1 MANKAETR
9 AGERT
14 KPAKGRKRARR
25 RPADALSRS
34 AQYNADESDS
44 APPQDIDVFRYALTR
59 RIRTL
64 LGDPRRCR
72 EPVCRRTR
80 RCAGPDL
87 RCARDFPAKPVS
99 DEQWSK
105 TGAELL
111 RALSRRAAELGL

>member
-80 RCAGPDL
+80 RCAGPDM
-87 RCARDFPAKPVS
+87 RCRRDFPPPPMS
-99 DEQWSK
+99 EEQ
-105 TGAELL
+105 GE
-111 RALSRRAAELGL
+111 RAQADIMKALQRRVAELGL